1 MSVTKKSWY
10 RQKKTFTLI
19 KVGARSWAQTGH
31 SSSKKEFTKEFT
43 YFLDFKFRPVLRLT
57 TLEFL

>member
-1 MSVTKKSWY
+1 M
-10 RQKKTFTLI
+10 I